1 MEKIKQLVEDIIEY
15 TRTWSLTETEWYWN
29 IECVRKPN
37 NINDK
42 EITWEKFETA
52 IREEILYDLIYN
64 NGSGLYNQME
74 NDLCNYETDYVAFQN
89 ASKELEQAQVMNL
102 SLEESIDYESM
113 TVVQLRELAKERGL
127 TGYSSLNK
135 ADLIQLLKDNE

>member
-1 MEKIKQLVEDIIEY
+1 MHY
-15 TRTWSLTETEWYWN
+15 AEWTVPFN
-29 IECVRKPN
+29 V
-37 NINDK
+37 
-42 EITWEKFETA
+42 
-52 IREEILYDLIYN
+52 
-64 NGSGLYNQME
+64 G
-74 NDLCNYETDYVAFQN
+74 
-89 ASKELEQAQVMNL
+89 KELEQAQVLNL

>member
-1 MEKIKQLVEDIIEY
+1 MHY
-15 TRTWSLTETEWYWN
+15 AEWT
-29 IECVRKPN
+29 VP
-37 NINDK
+37 
-42 EITWEKFETA
+42 F
-52 IREEILYDLIYN
+52 
-64 NGSGLYNQME
+64 
-74 NDLCNYETDYVAFQN
+74 N
-89 ASKELEQAQVMNL
+89 AGEELEQAQAMSL